1 MQVFLT
7 LLIFAILIG
16 AVYLIKIKID
26 EGTLTEKEK
35 KKFINTPIKIS
46 SEETTKINAVLL
58 GISGFLIFV
67 AVAII
72 QTAVGYIG
80 IEHHFGTFV
89 AIVVIILAFVF
100 RLMLPLTIGTFL
112 GAMNVW
118 GWPWYGALALASPGL
133 LFVIP
138 TLITSVITTVFQNNK

>member
-1 MQVFLT
+1 M
-7 LLIFAILIG
+7 A
-16 AVYLIKIKID
+16 A
-26 EGTLTEKEK
+26 
-35 KKFINTPIKIS
+35 
-46 SEETTKINAVLL
+46 L
-58 GISGFLIFV
+58 GILGFLIFI

-80 IEHHFGTFV
+80 IEHHFGTFI

-118 GWPWYGALALASPGL
+118 GWPWYGALALTAPGF
-133 LFVIP
+133 LFIVP
-138 TLITSVITTVFQNNK
+138 ALITSVLSTVLQKNKAN

>member
-1 MQVFLT
+1 MAAFG
-7 LLIFAILIG
+7 IL
-16 AVYLIKIKID
+16 
-26 EGTLTEKEK
+26 
-35 KKFINTPIKIS
+35 
-46 SEETTKINAVLL
+46 
-58 GISGFLIFV
+58 GFLVFI

-89 AIVVIILAFVF
+89 AIVVIILAFFF

-118 GWPWYGALALASPGL
+118 GWPWYGALALALPGL
-133 LFVIP
+133 LFAIP
-138 TLITSVITTVFQNNK
+138 KLITAVIATVFQNNK

>member
-1 MQVFLT
+1 LGFFVF
-7 LLIFAILIG
+7 II
-16 AVYLIKIKID
+16 
-26 EGTLTEKEK
+26 
-35 KKFINTPIKIS
+35 
-46 SEETTKINAVLL
+46 
-58 GISGFLIFV
+58 V
-67 AVAII
+67 AFI

-118 GWPWYGALALASPGL
+118 DWPWYGALALALPGL
-133 LFVIP
+133 LFAIP
-138 TLITSVITTVFQNNK
+138 ALITAVIATVFQNNK